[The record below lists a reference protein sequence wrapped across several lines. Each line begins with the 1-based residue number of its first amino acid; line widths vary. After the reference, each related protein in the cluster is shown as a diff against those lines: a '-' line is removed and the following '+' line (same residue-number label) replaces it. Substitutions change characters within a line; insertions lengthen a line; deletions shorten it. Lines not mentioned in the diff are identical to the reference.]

1 MRIILKNK
9 EVRRMDVILERGCGL
24 DVHKETVV
32 ACIDGVGI
40 KKEIRTYSTFTN
52 NLVQLREWL
61 KNNGISHV
69 AMEST
74 GVYWKPVYNIL
85 EEDFE
90 VVLVNARHI
99 KHVPGRKT
107 DVCDSEWLCKL
118 LRNGLVK
125 GSFIPDRDMRELR
138 DLTRY
143 RKKLVQAIS
152 SEKNRVQKILEDAN
166 VKLSSVVS
174 DTFGVS
180 GSAIIEALLKG
191 ELTPEEMS
199 CLAMGKLRKK
209 QDSIREAL
217 VGKVTKHHVF
227 MIRASLEHIRSIEKL
242 ISGIDREM
250 DSKLE
255 SYRQAYELLQTIP
268 GVKEHGAAAILAE
281 IGTDME
287 RFPSAEHLSSWAG
300 MSPGNNESAGKKKV
314 CGTTH
319 GNKSLKTTLTECAWA
334 ASRKKDCYL
343 RAKYH
348 SLVGR
353 REKKKAL
360 IAVGHKILIA
370 CYHVLKNRVPYV
382 ELGGDYLD
390 NRRKEKITRSYVK
403 RLTSLGYQVTLVDMP
418 LAA

>member
-1 MRIILKNK
+1 M
-9 EVRRMDVILERGCGL
+9 EVIVERGCGL

-32 ACIDGVGI
+32 ACIDGGGI

-52 NLVQLREWL
+52 ELQQLKEWL
-61 KNNGISHV
+61 KGNGITHV

-74 GVYWKPVYNIL
+74 GIYWKPVYNIL
-85 EEDFE
+85 EEDIE

-125 GSFIPDRDMRELR
+125 GSFIPERDMRELR

-152 SEKNRVQKILEDAN
+152 SEKNRVQKVLEDAN

-180 GSAIIEALLKG
+180 GGEIIEALLRG

-199 CLAMGKLRKK
+199 CLARGKLRKK
-209 QDSIREAL
+209 KNALREAL

-227 MIRASLEHIRSIEKL
+227 MIKASLEHIKSIEKL
-242 ISGIDREM
+242 LAGIDGEIEI
-250 DSKLE
+250 KLE
-255 SYRQAYELLQTIP
+255 RHRKEYELLQTIP
-268 GVKEHGAAAILAE
+268 GVKDHGAASILAE

-287 RFPSAEHLSSWAG
+287 RFPTEDHLSSWAG
-300 MSPGNNESAGKKKV
+300 MSPGNNESAGKKK
-314 CGTTH
+314 
-319 GNKSLKTTLTECAWA
+319 SA
-334 ASRKKDCYL
+334 ARPTAI
-343 RAKYH
+343 RA
-348 SLVGR
+348 
-353 REKKKAL
+353 
-360 IAVGHKILIA
+360 
-370 CYHVLKNRVPYV
+370 
-382 ELGGDYLD
+382 
-390 NRRKEKITRSYVK
+390 
-403 RLTSLGYQVTLVDMP
+403 
-418 LAA
+418 